1 MPRLA
6 LRHIPG
12 ETLAFLRFLLRR
24 THEDRCEET
33 AASLTWVT
41 LFGLVPLLTV
51 FYTILSLVPAFQS
64 VGTRIEDLVFQNFL
78 PGVGGELQRYLGAF
92 TAQARKLTVPG
103 TLLLLFTAWLMLRE
117 IENAFNRIWRVR
129 RSRRELTRF
138 ATYWLIL
145 SVGPLLAGA
154 GLLLSSYLYSLTAL
168 VENPQIEP
176 LETALWHHLPEV
188 FTFAAFTLLLV
199 AVPNRKVPLSHAAL
213 GGLLTTLAFEGGKW
227 VFAWAVGK
235 GNYGIVYGA
244 FAALPLL
251 MLWLWISWLMVLV
264 GAEFVYAL
272 SHYRSQRDAVLP
284 DTLAALAVLQRAHL
298 AHREG
303 RTLRDTEVLLPGALA
318 GSYRLHPEDWER
330 LRRQLLE
337 AGLLRSTPRDE
348 YVPGKDLSEVPL
360 WQLASLFG
368 WPQGT
373 DPAQAGE
380 PWFAEAA
387 KRLSSAESA
396 LQAGL
401 DTDLAQLFNREDA
414 TDETPRRA

>member
-6 LRHIPG
+6 VRHIPG
-12 ETLAFLRFLLRR
+12 EILAFLRFLLRR

-64 VGTRIEDLVFQNFL
+64 LGTRIEDIVFETFV
-78 PGVGGELQRYLGAF
+78 PSVGSELQRYLGAF

-103 TLLLLFTAWLMLRE
+103 TALLLFTAWLMLRE

-145 SVGPLLAGA
+145 SIGPLLAGS

-168 VENPQIEP
+168 SGDPRIEP
-176 LETALWHHLPEV
+176 LESALWHHLPEV

-199 AVPNRKVPLSHAAL
+199 AVPNRKVPLTHAAL
-213 GGLLTTLAFEGGKW
+213 GGLLTTLAFEGGKS

-235 GNYGIVYGA
+235 GNYGLVYGA

-251 MLWLWISWLMVLV
+251 MLWLWISWLMVLI

-272 SHYRSQRDAVLP
+272 SHYRSERDAVLP
-284 DTLAALAVLQRAHL
+284 DTLAALAVLQRAH
-298 AHREG
+298 AAFRDG
-303 RTLRDTEVLLPGALA
+303 KTLRDADLLVPGALA
-318 GSYRLHPEDWER
+318 GRHRLHPEDWER

-348 YVPGKDLSEVPL
+348 YVPGKDLAEVPL

-373 DPAQAGE
+373 DPAQAGA

-387 KRLSSAESA
+387 KRLSAAESA
-396 LQAGL
+396 LQSSL
-401 DTDLAQLFNREDA
+401 DVDLEDLFTDKETPDA
-414 TDETPRRA
+414 TPG